1 MNYDDI
7 VDVADLDCIYLSYD
21 EPQKEEFWLKIKNMV
36 PWAKRVDGV
45 KGSDAA
51 HKAAGEAS
59 ETERFILI
67 DGDNMPDEK
76 FFNMQLDFT
85 DKDPNYKLAQYRWRA
100 TNAINGLR
108 YGNGGMS
115 SWTKTYVAN
124 MKTHE
129 TSDGSDTTSVDFC
142 MDSTDNL
149 YWAMHDCYSTTHP
162 NYTPFQAWRAGFREG
177 VKMVLDRGAKPNID
191 SFKERVATR
200 NVNNLT
206 IWHNVGSDVENGM
219 WAIYGA
225 RLGTYLTLL
234 TNWDHKKVMWFD
246 NFPEL
251 WEKQSEIKT
260 NTSLHGV
267 IQEVG
272 AELKEKL
279 GLPMCMLNA
288 EQSAFFKRHYNADR
302 HNLGPLVKEM
312 DVIRKI
318 EGW

>member
-51 HKAAGEAS
+51 HKAAGDLS
-59 ETERFILI
+59 DTERFILI
-67 DGDNMPDEK
+67 DGDNMPDEN
-76 FFNMQLDFT
+76 FFNLQLDFT

-100 TNAINGLR
+100 VNAVNGLR

-129 TSDGSDTTSVDFC
+129 TSDGSDTTTVDFC
-142 MDSTDNL
+142 MDSSDNL
-149 YWAMHDCYSTTHP
+149 YWAMHDCYSTTYP

-177 VKMVLDRGAKPNID
+177 VKMVLDRGAKPSID
-191 SFKERVATR
+191 DFKERVAGR
-200 NVNNLT
+200 NLNNLT
-206 IWHNVGSDVENGM
+206 IWHNVGADVENGI

-225 RLGTYLTLL
+225 RLGTHMTLL
-234 TNWDHKKVMWFD
+234 TDWDYKEVMWFD
-246 NFPEL
+246 HYPTL
-251 WEKQSEIKT
+251 WESHKNGDPMMGSEM
-260 NTSLHGV
+260 LGD
-267 IQEVG
+267 
-272 AELKEKL
+272 ELANRL
-279 GLPMCMLNA
+279 GLPMCTLSP
-288 EQSAFFKRHYNADR
+288 EQSLFFKRHYNNDKY
-302 HNLGPLVKEM
+302 NEGPLVKEM
-312 DVIRKI
+312 DVIRRI

>member
-1 MNYDDI
+1 MNSDDI

-67 DGDNMPDEK
+67 DGDNMPEET
-76 FFNMQLDFT
+76 FFDMQLDFRG
-85 DKDPNYKLAQYRWRA
+85 KDPIYKKAQFRWKA
-100 TNAINGLR
+100 INNINGLR

-115 SWTKTYVAN
+115 SWTKEYVAN

-129 TSDGSDTTSVDFC
+129 NQKDGDIARIADFC
-142 MDSTDNL
+142 MDSKDNI
-149 YWAMHDCYSTTHP
+149 YWAMYDCYSTTYP
-162 NYTPFQAWRAGFREG
+162 NMTPFQAWRAGFREG
-177 VKMVLDRGAKPNID
+177 VKMCLVGGAKPTVEE
-191 SFKERVATR
+191 FKVNVASR
-200 NVNNLT
+200 NLNNLT
-206 IWHNVGSDVENGM
+206 IWHNVGADVENGD

-225 RLGTYLTLL
+225 RLGTYMTLL
-234 TNWDHKKVMWFD
+234 TDWEHTNVQWFD
-246 NFPEL
+246 NYLDL
-251 WEKQSEIKT
+251 WEEHKNLDPLIESA
-260 NTSLHGV
+260 NVGDSLRD
-267 IQEVG
+267 
-272 AELKEKL
+272 KL
-279 GLPMCMLNA
+279 GLPMCMLNSD
-288 EQSAFFKRHYNADR
+288 QSKFFKRHYNADK
-302 HNLGPLVKEM
+302 HNLGPLVTEM

>member
-1 MNYDDI
+1 MSYDDI
-7 VDVADLDCIYLSYD
+7 IDIADLDCIYLSYD

-36 PWAKRVDGV
+36 PWATRVDGV

-59 ETERFILI
+59 TTERFILI
-67 DGDNMPDEK
+67 DGDNMPDEN
-76 FFNMQLDFT
+76 FFNQQLDFT

-100 TNAINGLR
+100 VNAVNGLR

-129 TSDGSDTTSVDFC
+129 TSDGSDTTAVDFC
-142 MDSTDNL
+142 MDSSDNL
-149 YWAMHDCYSTTHP
+149 YWAMHDCYSTTYP

-177 VKMVLDRGAKPNID
+177 VKMVLDRGAKPSID
-191 SFKERVATR
+191 DFKERVAGR
-200 NVNNLT
+200 NLNNLT
-206 IWHNVGSDVENGM
+206 IWHNVGADVENGI

-225 RLGTYLTLL
+225 RLGTYMTMLTD
-234 TNWDHKKVMWFD
+234 WDYKDVADFD
-246 NFPEL
+246 NYPVL
-251 WEKQSEIKT
+251 WEKHKNATPYISSEM
-260 NTSLHGV
+260 LGD
-267 IQEVG
+267 
-272 AELKEKL
+272 ELAAKL
-279 GLPMCMLNA
+279 GLPMCVLNE
-288 EQSAFFKRHYNADR
+288 EQSKFFKRHCNADKY
-302 HNLGPLVKEM
+302 NQGPLVKEM